1 MKRSADVSEI
11 FIGVMSGTSLD
22 GIDCVAIDFSKGHPA
37 ILGQH
42 SSAFPDQLKA
52 TLAAL
57 CQPGGNEIERL
68 GTADVELG
76 RLIAKNCL
84 RLTEKLHLSSQ
95 QICAI
100 GSHGQTIRHRP
111 DQENPFSLQ
120 IGNANIIADLTGITT
135 ITDFRMADIA
145 SGGQGAPLVPAFHQ
159 SVFAHDTKYRAIIN
173 FGGISNIS
181 LLSPQSLEP
190 KQTRG
195 YDIGP
200 ANTLMDQWIQQ
211 HHNKPY
217 DQNGDWAR
225 SGKLIPELLETLL
238 SHEFFKREGP
248 KSTGRELFNLNW
260 LNPFIKKAYPS
271 EDIQRTLLELTAVSV
286 KNCVEKELA
295 RLAFDKTLYICGGGT
310 FNGFL
315 LTRLTKLLPSF
326 IIEKTDAIGLPCQ
339 QVEAS
344 AFAWLAKET
353 MAGQP
358 GNQPLVT
365 GATRPKV
372 LGAIYSA

>member
-1 MKRSADVSEI
+1 MKRSADISQI
-11 FIGVMSGTSLD
+11 YIGVMSGTSLD
-22 GIDCVAIDFSKGHPA
+22 GIDCVAIDFSDEYPTV
-37 ILGQH
+37 LGQH

-52 TLAAL
+52 ALGAL
-57 CQPGGNEIERL
+57 CQPGENEIERL
-68 GTADVELG
+68 GTADIELG
-76 RLIAKNCL
+76 QLIAENCL
-84 RLTEKLHLSSQ
+84 ALTKKLHLSSK

-111 DQENPFSLQ
+111 NQKNPFSMQ

-159 SVFAHDTKYRAIIN
+159 SVFAHDTRYRAIIN

-211 HHNKPY
+211 HRNKPY

-238 SHEFFKREGP
+238 RHEFFAKEGP

-260 LNPFIKKAYPS
+260 LNSLIEKTYPS

-286 KNCVEKELA
+286 KNCVEKEVA
-295 RLAFDKTLYICGGGT
+295 KQAFDETLYLCGGGA
-310 FNGFL
+310 FNDFL
-315 LTRLTKLLPSF
+315 LTRLRTLLPSF
-326 IIEKTDAIGLPCQ
+326 KIEKTDAIGLPCQ
-339 QVEAS
+339 QVEAT

-353 MAGQP
+353 LAGRP